1 MTIQSDTHPTPA
13 AGDDHSAGP
22 NGAPDPAQVAAV
34 LDERIVT
41 SVDVLYAHI
50 TAGTLE
56 AVGRPQRL
64 PAVLFPDVDSE
75 RAQEIFPLGVM
86 AGYLGGQRAAA
97 GRRWEH
103 ERLAAAR
110 DALAEAGFAAMAQRI
125 TRVLPA
131 PLPTEHPADDEAW
144 PGGARESA
152 R

>member
-1 MTIQSDTHPTPA
+1 MTTQPDTHPTAPA
-13 AGDDHSAGP
+13 DAEPGP
-22 NGAPDPAQVAAV
+22 AEVAAV

-64 PAVLFPDVDSE
+64 PGALFPDVDFE
-75 RAQEIFPLGVM
+75 RAQEIFQLGVM
-86 AGYLGGQRAAA
+86 AGYLGGQRASA

-110 DALAEAGFAAMAQRI
+110 DALAEAGFAAMAERI
-125 TRVLPA
+125 ARVLPA
-131 PLPTEHPADDEAW
+131 PPPGHPADGEAQ
-144 PGGARESA
+144 PGGARENA

>member
-1 MTIQSDTHPTPA
+1 MTTQPDIHPTPA
-13 AGDDHSAGP
+13 ATDAEPGP
-22 NGAPDPAQVAAV
+22 DEVAAA

-56 AVGRPQRL
+56 AVGRPRL
-64 PAVLFPDVDSE
+64 LPTALFPGTDPVVVQAIWDL
-75 RAQEIFPLGVM
+75 ALTVGW
-86 AGYLGGQRAAA
+86 LGGQRAAA

-110 DALAEAGFAAMAQRI
+110 VQLAEAGFAAMAERI
-125 TRVLPA
+125 ARVLPT
-131 PLPTEHPADDEAW
+131 PPPGHPADGEVRPA
-144 PGGARESA
+144 GTRGSA

>member
-1 MTIQSDTHPTPA
+1 MTIQPDTHPTPTPA
-13 AGDDHSAGP
+13 A
-22 NGAPDPAQVAAV
+22 APDPAQVAAA

-56 AVGRPQRL
+56 AVGRPQHL
-64 PAVLFPDVDSE
+64 PAALFPDVDSE
-75 RAQEIFPLGVM
+75 RAQEIFQLGVM

-110 DALAEAGFAAMAQRI
+110 DALAEAGFVAMAQRI

-131 PLPTEHPADDEAW
+131 TAPSPGHPADGETW
-144 PGGARESA
+144 PGGARESG